1 MDKIQEEKGT
11 ARKTGFVNKL
21 IQPEVGT
28 IMMLIVSIVV
38 GTLLS
43 PYFADMGFILDS
55 TSLFIEFGMIALTLT
70 FVIISGMIDLS
81 VASAMA
87 LVGCVTGTFYQS
99 GVPMLAAI
107 GIGLLLGAV
116 LGGFNGFLVTKFGLP
131 PIIVTIGT
139 LALYRG
145 ISQVLLGDH
154 SIGHFPDWFVGID
167 RIFIGGS
174 IIPVPLVIF
183 VGFSI
188 VAGLILNLT
197 VFGRKTYA
205 IGMNERA
212 AKYSGIPVN
221 KTKMILFVASGL
233 MAAVG
238 GLFMMSRLGVAR
250 YDMATGGELDI
261 VTIALL
267 GGADINGGK
276 GNVIGTFIAFFVLAT
291 LRTGMSVANIKI
303 ENQLAVLGALL
314 ILAIVISNFIYSKK
328 K

>member
-1 MDKIQEEKGT
+1 MNTAYKEKDT
-11 ARKTGFVNKL
+11 AAKKGALNRF
-21 IQPEVGT
+21 IQPEIGT
-28 IMMLIVSIVV
+28 VVMLIISIIV

-43 PYFADMGFILDS
+43 PYFADLGFILDS
-55 TSLFIEFGMIALTLT
+55 TSLFIEFGMIALALT
-70 FVIISGMIDLS
+70 FVIIAGMIDLS
-81 VASAMA
+81 IASAMA
-87 LVGCVTGTFYQS
+87 LVGCVTGTFYQA
-99 GVPMLAAI
+99 GVPMIAAAA
-107 GIGLLLGAV
+107 IGLLLGAL
-116 LGGFNGFLVTKFGLP
+116 LGGFNGFLVTKFDLP

-145 ISQVLLGDH
+145 IAQILLGDH

-167 RIFIGGS
+167 RVFIGGS
-174 IIPVPLVIF
+174 IIPVPLVVF
-183 VGFSI
+183 LGFSI
-188 VAGLILNLT
+188 IAGLILNLT
-197 VFGRKTYA
+197 VFGRRVYA
-205 IGMNERA
+205 LGMNERTA
-212 AKYSGIPVN
+212 CYSGIPVK
-221 KTKMILFVASGL
+221 KTKMILFITTGI

-238 GLFMMSRLGVAR
+238 GLFMISRLGVSR

-267 GGADINGGK
+267 GGTDINGGK

-314 ILAIVISNFIYSKK
+314 ILSIVISNFIYSKK